1 MEGNLSLAFI
11 FLSWETYTVKA
22 QRWNK
27 SVYIELALTPLNLC
41 FKAYIF
47 QNSFSRQKPKS
58 G

>member
-27 SVYIELALTPLNLC
+27 SVFIELALTP
-41 FKAYIF
+41 FKPLF
-47 QNSFSRQKPKS
+47 
-58 G
+58 